1 MYPTSRFYMDFRRRL
16 YQLTATLQPRIVP
29 DLEYSQ
35 HTYEARLKDQVTAA
49 SAWLDVGCGHPLL
62 PEWRAAQEQLLVRR
76 TACIVGIDVDYEAL
90 SKHRSITKR
99 CLSNVSNLPFR
110 DGSFDLVTA
119 NMVVEHLDAPSVQ
132 FAEVARVLR
141 RGGVFL
147 FHTPNARNYMMPF
160 VRIVPERFKKL
171 LAAVV
176 EGRAGEDVYPTHYR
190 ANDRERIQEAVEGSG
205 LAVEDIEFVNSSPVF
220 SMFPPLAIPELL
232 LLRQLQRPSLAGIRA
247 TLICRLRK
255 RA

>member
-1 MYPTSRFYMDFRRRL
+1 MDFRRRL
-16 YQLTATLQPRIVP
+16 YQLSAALQRRIVP
-29 DLEYSQ
+29 DLQYAQ
-35 HTYEARLKDQVTAA
+35 HTYEARLNDQVTTA
-49 SAWLDVGCGHPLL
+49 SAWLDVGCGHAVL
-62 PEWRAAQEQLLVRR
+62 PEWRASEETALVR
-76 TACIVGIDVDYEAL
+76 TAPYVVGIDMDYEAL
-90 SKHRSITKR
+90 ARHRSITQR

-119 NMVVEHLDAPSVQ
+119 NMVVEHLDAPRVQ

-160 VRIVPERFKKL
+160 VRIIPERSKKV
-171 LAAVV
+171 LAALV

-190 ANDRERIQEAVEGSG
+190 ANDREKIQEAVEGSG
-205 LAVEDIEFVNSSPVF
+205 LSVEDIEFVNSSPVF
-220 SMFPPLAIPELL
+220 SMFPPLLVPELL
-232 LLRQLQRPSLAGIRA
+232 LLRQLRRPNLAGLRA

-255 RA
+255 SA